1 MSESLFAPLFR
12 IVITYIEAN
21 TKTVCLRRVYTV
33 MVLCGGG
40 ATGRVR
46 LDDPVLIPGDK
57 RRVNSSSTYLLSDS
71 LILVV

>member
-1 MSESLFAPLFR
+1 
-12 IVITYIEAN
+12 
-21 TKTVCLRRVYTV
+21 V